1 MSERTDRRAKR
12 LVLASWVLIWLGAIL
27 AVNPQ
32 EALSRSGAVLWGAGM
47 VIQMGIVARRLPA
60 MRAAP

>member
-1 MSERTDRRAKR
+1 MSERTDHRAKR

-32 EALSRSGAVLWGAGM
+32 ASLSRSGAVLWGAGI
-47 VIQMGIVARRLPA
+47 VIQMGIAARRLPA